1 MVSIDKLSKAEIK
14 NQFGL
19 AKDDSGS
26 PEVQVALMT
35 SRVVQITKHLQ
46 INTKDFSGRRGL
58 LIILGKRSRL
68 LSYLKRVSI
77 ERYRTLIEKLGLKD
91 KH

>member
-14 NQFGL
+14 NQFGIV
-19 AKDDSGS
+19 KNDSGS

-58 LIILGKRSRL
+58 LILLGKRARL
-68 LSYLKRVSI
+68 LSYLKRTSI
-77 ERYRTLIEKLGLKD
+77 ERYQSLIEKLGLKD